1 MSQYLHFYGNFYFR
15 AVYDDNEL
23 DKFVELL
30 DNRIKG
36 HDREIERMCNYH
48 YQGFIDSV
56 RELLQVST
64 DAAHLRVSR
73 NNLQNKEILI
83 IIKNYWI
90 RSEKEIKET

>member
-1 MSQYLHFYGNFYFR
+1 MLNKVVLLFSR

-36 HDREIERMCNYH
+36 HDREIERMCNFH

-64 DAAHLRVSR
+64 DAAHLRVGIY
-73 NNLQNKEILI
+73 EIC
-83 IIKNYWI
+83 
-90 RSEKEIKET
+90 RT